1 MKISEMMAELE
12 KIKKAHGDV
21 EVFAWP
27 YDGQGVFYDPKVGV
41 HIEKGSGSAWGVEI
55 SGVWLTEKA
64 ENEEK

>member
-27 YDGQGVFYDPKVGV
+27 YDGQGVFYVPKVEV
-41 HIEKGSGSAWGVEI
+41 HIEKGSAWGVEI
-55 SGVWLTEKA
+55 SGVWLTE
-64 ENEEK
+64 NVEKDEK

>member
-1 MKISEMMAELE
+1 MKISEMIKELE

-27 YDGQGVFYDPKVGV
+27 YDGQGVFYEPKVEV

-55 SGVWLTEKA
+55 SGVWST
-64 ENEEK
+64 